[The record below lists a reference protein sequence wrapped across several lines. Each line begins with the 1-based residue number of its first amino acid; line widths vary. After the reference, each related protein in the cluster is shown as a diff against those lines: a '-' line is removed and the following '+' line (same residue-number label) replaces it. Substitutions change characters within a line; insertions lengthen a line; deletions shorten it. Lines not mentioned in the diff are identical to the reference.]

1 MMDYWLSDYIPEV
14 RETEARRFP
23 PIERI
28 IEALGGSVAVESVPV
43 PLNCA
48 DGFNEAYYGRP
59 EMFLDAQA
67 RLACSSWS
75 LVAQSAVDRFVRTL
89 TEDLQSGA
97 WDRKYGHLRLQPY
110 FHGPLQLVVGKP

>member
-97 WDRKYGHLRLQPY
+97 WDRKYGHLRSQPY